1 MVMTTI
7 NYNAQYAYDQGA
19 VGIEIPIALIV
30 GDMDVRLNAKV
41 DTGAQYCIFQRDYAE
56 QLRIVVE
63 NGIRIEIWTA
73 GRTSFI
79 VYGHEVRMSC
89 LDWEIDTTVYFAE
102 APGFNRNVVGRTGW
116 LQQFRF
122 GLIDSDSTLYL
133 SHYND

>member
-1 MVMTTI
+1 MTTL
-7 NYNAQYAYDQGA
+7 NFNAQYAYDQTPF
-19 VGIEIPIALIV
+19 GIEIPVVLLV
-30 GDMDVRLNAKV
+30 GDLEVRLNAKV
-41 DTGAQYCIFQRDYAE
+41 DTGAQYCIFQRDYAD
-56 QLRIVVE
+56 QLGIVVE
-63 NGIRIEIWTA
+63 SGIEIKIWTA
-73 GRTSFI
+73 GGTSFT

-102 APGFNRNVVGRTGW
+102 ALGFNRNVVGRTGW